1 MPSAVLFAVN
11 LSPFYD
17 KKKQPQTD
25 SSLHDYS
32 LNGKF
37 SKTIAFCLLS

>member
-17 KKKQPQTD
+17 KKKPQTD
-25 SSLHDYS
+25 SSLHDHS
-32 LNGKF
+32 LSGKF
-37 SKTIAFCLLS
+37 SKTFAFCLLS